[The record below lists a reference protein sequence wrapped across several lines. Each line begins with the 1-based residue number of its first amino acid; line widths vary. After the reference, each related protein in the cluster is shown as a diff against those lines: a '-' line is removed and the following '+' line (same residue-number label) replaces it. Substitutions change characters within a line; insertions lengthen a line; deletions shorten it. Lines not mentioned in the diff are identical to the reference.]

1 MKYFAS
7 IFVLFIWFTASTSS
21 NLQAQ
26 PRTFVPKGTQTT
38 SNDKVFKTNKEKK
51 SLKNNTSFSSNSQS
65 QFTKKKKSKK
75 TENYPKV
82 ASMLDFAE
90 QYMGTPYKWG
100 GTTSRGFDCSGYVQY
115 VFQHAGHQI
124 QRVSKDQSKEGK
136 KVSFRKVQKGDLLF
150 FGEKKRKI
158 THVGL
163 VVSGKGEPLKMI
175 HASSSKGITI
185 TNVENSTYWKPKL
198 QKARRVLNKHELKMV
213 NAKNKRQLKRAA
225 KKYWR
230 NV

>member
-1 MKYFAS
+1 MKQFSFFFA
-7 IFVLFIWFTASTSS
+7 LFIWFTAGTITTLHAQNRTFVAGSTSS
-21 NLQAQ
+21 
-26 PRTFVPKGTQTT
+26 
-38 SNDKVFKTNKEKK
+38 
-51 SLKNNTSFSSNSQS
+51 SSNVSS
-65 QFTKKKKSKK
+65 FEKNKKSKK
-75 TENYPKV
+75 NDKSFRSQSKLSKKESRRTENYPKV

-90 QYMGTPYKWG
+90 QYIGTPYQWG

-175 HASSSKGITI
+175 HASSSKGVTI
-185 TNVENSTYWKPKL
+185 TNVENSSYWSPKL
-198 QKARRVLNKHELKMV
+198 QKARRVLSKDELKMV
-213 NAKNKRQLKRAA
+213 NAKNKRQLKRAV
-225 KKYWR
+225 KKYWK